1 MLKEFRDFAMK
12 GNVLDMAIGII
23 IGAAFGKIVSSFV
36 ADLLMPPIGLLLGR
50 VDFANLFVN
59 LSGGGY
65 PTIATAKAA
74 GAPTLNYG
82 LFINSIINLLIVGF
96 AVFLVVKQVNRF
108 RGPEPVAAP
117 TTKDCPACA
126 MPIPLKARRCPHCT
140 SEVAAK

>member
-1 MLKEFRDFAMK
+1 
-12 GNVLDMAIGII
+12 V
-23 IGAAFGKIVSSFV
+23 IGASFTTVVTSFV
-36 ADLLMPPIGLLLGR
+36 NDLLMPPIGLLLGR

-65 PTIATAKAA
+65 PTIAAAKAA